1 MEIIPIKDLQNLANI
16 IANEGNISLKNQLS
30 AWVTAKAGNPDHVS
44 LSSLSGLAHYSSVKE
59 QILSWVSNITTPK
72 PEFVYI
78 PDTPME
84 MVEQSEE
91 IQLPKIEENAVQ
103 IETTNAVDVFTETT
117 DGEGVGSGN
126 TQPEIATEES
136 NQTENK
142 EETVKPKKTRKK
154 KED

>member
-72 PEFVYI
+72 PEFVYV

-84 MVEQSEE
+84 MIEQPEE
-91 IQLPKIEENAVQ
+91 IELPKIEEDAIQ
-103 IETTNAVDVFTETT
+103 INDK
-117 DGEGVGSGN
+117 
-126 TQPEIATEES
+126 IITEE
-136 NQTENK
+136 NNEAEIK

>member
-44 LSSLSGLAHYSSVKE
+44 LSSLSALAHHSSVKE
-59 QILSWVSNITTPK
+59 QILVWVSNITTPK
-72 PEFVYI
+72 PEFVYV

-84 MVEQSEE
+84 MVEHPEINTLSPEE
-91 IQLPKIEENAVQ
+91 IFTPEYLEE
-103 IETTNAVDVFTETT
+103 ITKPDE
-117 DGEGVGSGN
+117 
-126 TQPEIATEES
+126 PTEEII
-136 NQTENK
+136 QE
-142 EETVKPKKTRKK
+142 VKPKKTRKK